1 MDSRLRGNDGGG
13 VSWHSGKRTIQSHH
27 VTKIF
32 VGIDTGGTF
41 TDLVAAD
48 PASGRYCYHKV
59 ATTTGDPARGIL
71 DGIAELLDQN
81 NIARGDVAFLVLG
94 TTLATNA
101 VLEGKWARTG
111 VITTAGFRDVLE
123 LARQRRPHYFNLDI
137 PKPMP
142 PAPRDCRLEVRE
154 RVAHDGAVVTP
165 LVEDD
170 VRRAVAVL
178 KEKNVAAI
186 AIGFMHAYANADH
199 EARARA
205 LVQSLWPEVYL
216 CASSEVLGEFR
227 EFERFSTAAVNASLM
242 PIMDAY
248 MQRFEAG
255 VAGLGIR
262 CLPRVMQSNGGAVS
276 PGAVRKMPVNTFFSG
291 PAGGVIGSVNL
302 GKRLRAPHLITFDMG
317 GTSTDVCLIRDGEPA
332 KKNER
337 QMGGFP
343 VRTRSL
349 DIHTIGA
356 GGGSIA
362 WIDAGGLLKVGPHSA
377 GAVPGPAAYGRGGTK
392 ATVTDANVTLGRLS
406 PKSLLGGRMAMHPDK
421 AHAAIDELAKALNVD
436 AVKAAAGVLEIINVN
451 MMGAVRVISVE
462 QGEDPRDFTLVAF
475 GGAGPLHA
483 ADVARNM
490 GMTKVLVPPRPGL
503 LSAIGLL
510 HADVRG
516 DFSLTRLLR
525 AEAANVKAF
534 NAGFADLK
542 QRGAQWLRAEVE
554 SENEPKARF
563 VFYVDLRYFGQN
575 FELMMPLATDRLSA
589 ASLARLTAAFHK
601 RHKAFYGYNMPAQP
615 VEIVNLRLTVT
626 AARKSV
632 PAAREGKKIVKKQ
645 ILTEYR
651 RVWFA
656 ETGFV
661 RTPVVARECLPAHW
675 RATGP
680 AIIEQM
686 DATTVVPPK
695 AVVRN
700 DALGYLHLTLG
711 ANARGKRDDA

>member
-1 MDSRLRGNDGGG
+1 MS
-13 VSWHSGKRTIQSHH
+13 
-27 VTKIF
+27 KIF

-48 PASGRYCYHKV
+48 LDSGHYHYHKV
-59 ATTTGDPARGIL
+59 PTTTGDPARGIL
-71 DGIAELLDQN
+71 EGIAEVLDQN
-81 NIARGDVAFLVLG
+81 QLPRQDVAFLVLG

-101 VLEGKWARTG
+101 VLEGKWAATG

-142 PAPRDCRLEVRE
+142 PAARDCRLEVTE
-154 RVAHDGAVVTP
+154 RVAQDGAVVTP

-170 VRRAVAVL
+170 VRRAVEVL
-178 KEKNVAAI
+178 KAKKVEAVAI
-186 AIGFMHAYANADH
+186 CFMHAYANADH
-199 EARARA
+199 EERARA
-205 LVQSLWPEVYL
+205 LVKSLWPEIYL
-216 CASSEVLGEFR
+216 CTSNEVLGEFR

-242 PIMDAY
+242 PIMDRY
-248 MQRFEAG
+248 MERFEAG
-255 VAGLGIR
+255 VKALGVR
-262 CLPRVMQSNGGAVS
+262 DTPRVMQSNGGAVS

-291 PAGGVIGSVNL
+291 PAGGVIGSVGL
-302 GKRLRAPHLITFDMG
+302 SRQLKAPNLITFDMG

-332 KKNER
+332 KKSER

-343 VRTRSL
+343 VRTRTL

-362 WIDAGGLLKVGPHSA
+362 WIDAGGLLKVGPQSA
-377 GAVPGPAAYGRGGTK
+377 GAYPGPAAYGRGGTK
-392 ATVTDANVTLGRLS
+392 ATVTDANVVLGRLS
-406 PKSLLGGRMAMHPDK
+406 PKSLLGGRMAMHPEK
-421 AHAAIDELAKALNVD
+421 ARAAIDELAKSLGVD
-436 AVKAAAGVLEIINVN
+436 AIKAAAGVIEIINVN

-490 GMTKVLVPPRPGL
+490 GMKRVLVPPRPGL

-525 AEAANVKAF
+525 AEAKNLKAF

-542 QRGAQWLRAEVE
+542 KRGAEWLRGEGK
-554 SENEPKARF
+554 NEGERKAQF
-563 VFYVDLRYFGQN
+563 DWFVDLRYFCQN
-575 FELMMPLATDRLSA
+575 FELIMPLTQERLSA
-589 ASLARLTAAFHK
+589 PSLARLTAAFHK
-601 RHKAFYGYNMPAQP
+601 RHKAFYGYDMPAQP
-615 VEIVNLRLTVT
+615 VEIVNLRLVVT
-626 AARKSV
+626 AARKA
-632 PAAREGKKIVKKQ
+632 PAAAKASGKGQLKQ
-645 ILTEYR
+645 MVMDRR

-656 ETGFV
+656 DTGFV
-661 RTPVVARECLPAHW
+661 ATPVYQRELLPVNW
-675 RATGP
+675 RASGP

-695 AVVRN
+695 ARVHN
-700 DALGYLHLTLG
+700 DAVGYLHLTLG
-711 ANARGKRDDA
+711 DAKAVKK

>member
-1 MDSRLRGNDGGG
+1 
-13 VSWHSGKRTIQSHH
+13 VS
-27 VTKIF
+27 KIF

-48 PASGRYCYHKV
+48 LDSGRYHYHKV
-59 ATTTGDPARGIL
+59 PTTTGDPARGIL

-81 NIARGDVAFLVLG
+81 QLVRKDVAFLVLG

-101 VLEGKWARTG
+101 VLEGKWAATG

-142 PAPRDCRLEVRE
+142 PAARDCRLEVNE
-154 RVAHDGAVVTP
+154 RVAQDGTVVTP
-165 LVEDD
+165 LNEDD
-170 VRRAVAVL
+170 VRRAVDVL
-178 KEKNVAAI
+178 KAKKVEAVAI
-186 AIGFMHAYANADH
+186 CFMHAYANADH
-199 EARARA
+199 EERARA
-205 LVQSLWPEVYL
+205 LVKALWPEIYL
-216 CASSEVLGEFR
+216 CTSSEVLGEFR
-227 EFERFSTAAVNASLM
+227 EFERFSTATINASLM
-242 PIMDAY
+242 PIMDRT
-248 MQRFEAG
+248 MLQFEKG
-255 VAGLGIR
+255 VAELGIPHI
-262 CLPRVMQSNGGAVS
+262 PRVMQSNGGAVS

-291 PAGGVIGSVNL
+291 PAGGVIGTVGLSKQL
-302 GKRLRAPHLITFDMG
+302 KAPNLITFDMG

-332 KKNER
+332 KKSER

-362 WIDAGGLLKVGPHSA
+362 WIDAGGLLKVGPQSA
-377 GAVPGPAAYGRGGTK
+377 GAYPGPAAYGRGGTR

-421 AHAAIDELAKALNVD
+421 AHAAIDALAKSLGVD
-436 AVKAAAGVLEIINVN
+436 SVKAAAGVLEIINVN

-490 GMTKVLVPPRPGL
+490 GMGKVLVPPRPGL

-525 AEAANVKAF
+525 AETKNLQAF

-542 QRGAQWLRAEVE
+542 QRGAEWLWGEGE
-554 SENEPKARF
+554 SKAKF
-563 VFYVDLRYFGQN
+563 EWFVDLRYFGQN
-575 FELMMPLATDRLSA
+575 FELIMPLPSDRLSA
-589 ASLARLTAAFHK
+589 VSLTRLASAFHR
-601 RHKAFYGYNMPAQP
+601 RHKAFYGYDMAAQP
-615 VEIVNLRLTVT
+615 VEIVNLRLVVK
-626 AARKSV
+626 AARKA
-632 PAAREGKKIVKKQ
+632 PAAAKAIKNIVLKQ
-645 ILTEYR
+645 TVTERR

-661 RTPVVARECLPAHW
+661 QTPVYAREQLPAGW

-695 AVVRN
+695 ASVHN
-700 DALGYLHLTLG
+700 DALGYLHLALG
-711 ANARGKRDDA
+711 ADKQVKK